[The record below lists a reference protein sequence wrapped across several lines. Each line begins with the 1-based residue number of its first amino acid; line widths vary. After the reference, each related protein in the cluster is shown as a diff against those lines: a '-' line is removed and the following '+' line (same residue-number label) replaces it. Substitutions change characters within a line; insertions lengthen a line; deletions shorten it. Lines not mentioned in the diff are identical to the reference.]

1 MCNLRSCVM
10 KMNHDL
16 YCKDPRTNFRL
27 SIAILATYGIL
38 LGGFLVIIFGIYGI
52 THLIIR

>member
-1 MCNLRSCVM
+1 M

-52 THLIIR
+52 THLIIRWN

>member
-10 KMNHDL
+10 KTNYDL
-16 YCKDPRTNFRL
+16 FCKDPRTNFRL
-27 SIAILATYGIL
+27 SFAILVTYGIL
-38 LGGFLVIIFGIYGI
+38 LSGFLVIVFGIYGI